1 MVLTLHHVT
10 QEVLFSYAPRGQYAG
25 ITDKPERR
33 RGEHERKGYNGIMY
47 CASTQNMELAEN
59 KLLEACPCYGN
70 RQRHSNASATQGYV
84 YIIV

>member
-1 MVLTLHHVT
+1 MVLILQHVT
-10 QEVLFSYAPRGQYAG
+10 QEVLWNVAPQGQYAG
-25 ITDKPERR
+25 ITIDPERR
-33 RGEHERKGYNGIMY
+33 RREHEREGYNGIMY

-70 RQRHSNASATQGYV
+70 RQRRSNTSPDPGYV